1 MKFIFNKKVAENME
15 FIGSVN
21 STQIYCSQKIWSTV
35 TAEKKKKKKKKKG
48 KTREIENDAA
58 VDNLYPNA
66 LYTSLLLSTIR
77 YFSSI
82 ALAL

>member
-1 MKFIFNKKVAENME
+1 MKFIFNKKIAENME

-21 STQIYCSQKIWSTV
+21 STQIYCSQKTWSTV
-35 TAEKKKKKKKKKG
+35 TAEKKKKKK